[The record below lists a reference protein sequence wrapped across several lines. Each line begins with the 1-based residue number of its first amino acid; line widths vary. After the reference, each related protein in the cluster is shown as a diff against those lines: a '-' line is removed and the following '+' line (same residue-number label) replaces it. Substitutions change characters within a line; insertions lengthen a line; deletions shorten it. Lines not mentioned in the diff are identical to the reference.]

1 MSKETESGAAGTDQ
15 PVSTSAA
22 EAPTRREP
30 LAGSRENRPKKKK
43 KRPKPPVFRNE
54 DEIASP
60 GRLTMGLLGAVM
72 LVTIVLWGFAR
83 GACNY
88 HPPRES
94 RRPRVVKT
102 EELMRDP
109 KSSAVELWQRLG
121 AANFKGA
128 AELATGSA
136 VAEIEKERAAC
147 EADAAR
153 CANRRKQ
160 ADQVVTT
167 AALLER
173 DMNTATVRVNA
184 VRPSSKQ
191 TLLVEVKHDGP
202 VWKVSS
208 WAPDTGQFKPRPV
221 SSASVPF
228 VVPPQKPPSGGAP
241 QGTTGVEHKV
251 PKTDPP
257 EARP

>member
-54 DEIASP
+54 DEIGSP
-60 GRLTMGLLGAVM
+60 SRLTLGLLGAIM
-72 LVTIVLWGFAR
+72 LTTIVLWGFAR

-94 RRPRVVKT
+94 RRPRVVKSD
-102 EELMRDP
+102 EFMRDP
-109 KSSAVELWQRLG
+109 KSSAVELMQRLG
-121 AANFKGA
+121 AADFKGA
-128 AELATGSA
+128 AELTTGAAT
-136 VAEIEKERAAC
+136 AEVEKERAAC
-147 EADAAR
+147 EANAGA
-153 CANRRKQ
+153 CATRRKQ
-160 ADQVVTT
+160 ADQVLTT
-167 AALLER
+167 GALLER
-173 DMNTATVRVNA
+173 DMATATVRVNA
-184 VRPSSKQ
+184 QRPGSKQ
-191 TLLVEVKHDGP
+191 TLLVEVKHEGP

-221 SSASVPF
+221 SSTNLP
-228 VVPPQKPPSGGAP
+228 VVISAQRPPQSPPPATEQVAP
-241 QGTTGVEHKV
+241 KA
-251 PKTDPP
+251 DPP

>member
-30 LAGSRENRPKKKK
+30 LAGSRENRPRKKK

-54 DEIASP
+54 DEIGSP
-60 GRLTMGLLGAVM
+60 SRLTLGLLGAIM
-72 LVTIVLWGFAR
+72 LTTIVLWGFAR

-102 EELMRDP
+102 EDFLRDP

-121 AANFKGA
+121 AADFKGA
-128 AELATGSA
+128 AELASGSA
-136 VAEIEKERAAC
+136 AADVEKERAAC
-147 EADAAR
+147 EANASA
-153 CANRRKQ
+153 CATRRKQ

-167 AALLER
+167 GALLER
-173 DMNTATVRVNA
+173 DMARATVRVNA
-184 VRPSSKQ
+184 QRPGSKQ
-191 TLLVEVKHDGP
+191 TLLVEVTHEGP
-202 VWKVSS
+202 VWKVTS

-221 SSASVPF
+221 SSTSVPF
-228 VVPPQKPPSGGAP
+228 VISTQKPAP
-241 QGTTGVEHKV
+241 TPPPAPEPAA
-251 PKTDPP
+251 PKADPP